1 MSTAIAAI
9 DAWAQPAN
17 GRTRELLPEV
27 ARLFEKSG
35 SGHLLDQRLTPE
47 QTVAEMDKAGVDKL
61 MRAALVIEREP
72 PSSDV
77 RNARPM
83 MPSMSA
89 PDRLP
94 WCGITSGRS
103 ASATDVPDFLASTS
117 NIDRSSCCS
126 VG

>member
-61 MRAALVIEREP
+61 MLAAWCRPGRWVCSNDEALGLSAQVQAKFLHE
-72 PSSDV
+72 
-77 RNARPM
+77 NAR
-83 MPSMSA
+83 
-89 PDRLP
+89 RVFNL
-94 WCGITSGRS
+94 
-103 ASATDVPDFLASTS
+103 
-117 NIDRSSCCS
+117 
-126 VG
+126 